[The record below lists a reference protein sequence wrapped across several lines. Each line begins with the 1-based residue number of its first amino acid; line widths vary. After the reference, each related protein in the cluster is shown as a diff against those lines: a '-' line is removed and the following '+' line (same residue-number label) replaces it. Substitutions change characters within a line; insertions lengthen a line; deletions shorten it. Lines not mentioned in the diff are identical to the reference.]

1 MSEPVNYF
9 DEVREVV
16 VEMGGEDITLCK
28 QCGLCSGSCPWGRME
43 KESPFSIRQMIY
55 MGRLGLDGYE
65 SDDILFACTTCG
77 QCVVRCPRGVN
88 IINVVRAMR
97 AVLCETGGIPKNL
110 KAVLGSINSNSN
122 PWSQDSE
129 KRTSWTQGLDI
140 PTFNGDQEYLL
151 FVCCTSAFD
160 GRSQKIARAIAT
172 TLQKAGVSFGIIG
185 NEEKCC
191 GEAVRKIGAE
201 EEFTNLA
208 EANIELFK
216 DRGVKKIITTSPHC
230 FWTFKNEYPEFGG
243 DFEVI
248 HYTELYDSLLKEGK
262 IKPAKGLDKKVIYHE
277 PCYLGRHS
285 KVFEA
290 PRNLITSIPDLKFME
305 FDKTKDDSMCCSG
318 GGARIWMETEAGMR
332 FSDVKAQEAMDKE
345 ADYLVTA
352 CPYCVVMLEDSLK
365 NIDKDEKMAV
375 KDISELIADSIG

>member
-1 MSEPVNYF
+1 MSEVINYF
-9 DEVREVV
+9 DEVREIVQ
-16 VEMGGEDITLCK
+16 EMGGQDITTCM

-55 MGRLGLDGYE
+55 MGRLGLEGFE
-65 SDDILFACTTCG
+65 SDDVLYACTTCG
-77 QCVVRCPRGVN
+77 QCVVRCPREVK
-88 IINVVRAMR
+88 IIDIVRAMR
-97 AVLCETGGIPKNL
+97 AVVCETGGIPKNL
-110 KAVLGSINSNSN
+110 KAVLGSINSNGN
-122 PWSQDSE
+122 PWSQDAE
-129 KRTSWTQGLDI
+129 KRTSWTAGLDI
-140 PTFNGDQEYLL
+140 PTYTDQEYLL

-201 EEFTNLA
+201 EEFSSLA
-208 EANIELFK
+208 ESNIELFNNK
-216 DRGVKKIITTSPHC
+216 GVKKIITTSPHC
-230 FWTFKNEYPEFGG
+230 FYTFKNEYPEFGG
-243 DFEVI
+243 EFEVI
-248 HYTELYDSLLKEGK
+248 HYTELFAQLISEGK
-262 IKPAKGLDKKVIYHE
+262 IKPSKEINQKVIYHE

-290 PRNLITSIPDLKFME
+290 PRNLLNAIPSLQMME
-305 FDKTKDDSMCCSG
+305 FDKSKDDSMCCSG

-332 FSDVKAQEAMDKE
+332 FSDVKAKEAMAKE
-345 ADYLVTA
+345 ANLVVTA

-365 NIDKDEKMAV
+365 NIDKDETMAV
-375 KDISELIADSIG
+375 KDISELFSESLD